1 MTTSPPKPVPISVAC
16 RFMAVGVC
24 SGPAATIQDT
34 DGNAVGRAA
43 GVATEFVNGVPL
55 IIVTLVEN
63 GRQTT
68 MAMDSDQSNQF
79 CDMLADAVFWQTRA
93 LAPPTGRTH

>member
-1 MTTSPPKPVPISVAC
+1 MKGVPISVAC

-24 SGPAATIQDT
+24 SGPAATIEDT

-55 IIVTLVEN
+55 IIVTLVED

-68 MAMDSDQSNQF
+68 MAMDADQSNKF
-79 CDMLADAVFWQTRA
+79 CDMLADAVYWQTAA
-93 LAPPTGRTH
+93 LAPPTGRPH